1 MMSGTNKPHTKRI
14 IIKNREERTMTMMI
28 ALKHTENN
36 DEPHAQRLTMYTD
49 KLIGRILQQPFG
61 VFQALFA
68 ADA

>member
-1 MMSGTNKPHTKRI
+1 MSMI
-14 IIKNREERTMTMMI
+14 I

-36 DEPHAQRLTMYTD
+36 GEPHAQRLIMYTD
-49 KLIGRILQQPFG
+49 KLIGRILQQSFG

>member
-14 IIKNREERTMTMMI
+14 IIKNRKRTMII

-36 DEPHAQRLTMYTD
+36 GEPHAQRLIMYTD
-49 KLIGRILQQPFG
+49 KLIGRILQQSFG

>member
-1 MMSGTNKPHTKRI
+1 
-14 IIKNREERTMTMMI
+14 MTMMI